1 MNTDGLLQSS
11 SEFRSCAA
19 TKCRC
24 NSALSFL
31 LSSLSVEYFTKSQN
45 IKGEGVI
52 AQQFI
57 PYIGLNI
64 DYFRSNTI
72 KIICIHIHQ

>member
-1 MNTDGLLQSS
+1 MVSSIALVSVLLAQLLSVD
-11 SEFRSCAA
+11 A
-19 TKCRC
+19 TLPYHFC
-24 NSALSFL
+24 
-31 LSSLSVEYFTKSQN
+31 LSSLSIGYFTKSQN

-52 AQQFI
+52 AKQFI